1 MLVPALLGYIDQA
14 RTSKYLE
21 EARSVFTAIQA
32 VNDENY
38 AKEMGV
44 SVPKRIDGSSFV
56 PNAVGLN
63 CGVYDIDIRNMKG
76 MMKSLMKALLRDIR
90 NEKEARLIAPLPY
103 VNEKFP
109 RAYVM
114 TANQDA
120 LAGPPAQ
127 ENLVNKLK
135 QLGVE
140 YVDKTYG
147 TEEEPLNHVFHCNIR
162 TEAAKRCNDDECAF
176 FLEK

>member
-1 MLVPALLGYIDQA
+1 
-14 RTSKYLE
+14 
-21 EARSVFTAIQA
+21 
-32 VNDENY
+32 
-38 AKEMGV
+38 
-44 SVPKRIDGSSFV
+44 
-56 PNAVGLN
+56 
-63 CGVYDIDIRNMKG
+63 
-76 MMKSLMKALLRDIR
+76 MKALLRDNR

-162 TEAAKRCNDDECAF
+162 TEAAKRCNDDECEF